1 MKHVVNV
8 IAAMAVL
15 LMVMS
20 CGTTKKMA
28 KETEKARVD
37 SVAEKVAHVEDVAK
51 MVDTTRNESEQIVI
65 TEITFFAPDTTAGT
79 PTPEIIIDGTGKV
92 KGGGNIK
99 AIKQTTISKVKEQK
113 GESKE
118 SAKTEITKDNATIH
132 KQQEHEVVAKENDN
146 RAMWAFIIT
155 ASIIATILLFLRFRT
170 PIFNW
175 LRKILAVLRK
185 ILN

>member
-1 MKHVVNV
+1 MKYVCNF
-8 IAAMAVL
+8 IAALAAL
-15 LMVMS
+15 LMVS
-20 CGTTKKMA
+20 CATSKKMA
-28 KETEKARVD
+28 KDTEQVRVD
-37 SVAEKVAHVEDVAK
+37 SVTERVAHVEDVAK

-146 RAMWAFIIT
+146 RAMWAFIIA

>member
-1 MKHVVNV
+1 MKYVCNF
-8 IAAMAVL
+8 IAALAAL
-15 LMVMS
+15 LMVS
-20 CGTTKKMA
+20 CATSKKMA
-28 KETEKARVD
+28 KDTEQVRVD
-37 SVAEKVAHVEDVAK
+37 SVAERVAHVEDVAK
-51 MVDTTRNESEQIVI
+51 MVDTTRNEREQIII
-65 TEITFFAPDTTAGT
+65 TEITFFSPDTTAET

-99 AIKQTTISKVKEQK
+99 AIKHTTISKVNEQK

-146 RAMWAFIIT
+146 RAMWAFIIA

>member
-1 MKHVVNV
+1 MKYVCNF
-8 IAAMAVL
+8 IAALAAL
-15 LMVMS
+15 LMVS
-20 CGTTKKMA
+20 CATSKKMA
-28 KETEKARVD
+28 KDTEQVRVD
-37 SVAEKVAHVEDVAK
+37 SVAERVAHVEDVAK

-146 RAMWAFIIT
+146 RAMWAFIIA

-185 ILN
+185 ILE

>member
-1 MKHVVNV
+1 MKYVCNF
-8 IAAMAVL
+8 IAALAAL
-15 LMVMS
+15 LMVS
-20 CGTTKKMA
+20 CATSKKMA
-28 KETEKARVD
+28 KDTEQVRVD
-37 SVAEKVAHVEDVAK
+37 SVAERVAHVEDVAK

-146 RAMWAFIIT
+146 RAMWAFIIA
-155 ASIIATILLFLRFRT
+155 ASIIATILLFLRFLT

>member
-1 MKHVVNV
+1 MKYVCNF
-8 IAAMAVL
+8 IAALAAL
-15 LMVMS
+15 LMVS
-20 CGTTKKMA
+20 CATSKKMA
-28 KETEKARVD
+28 KDTEQVRVD
-37 SVAEKVAHVEDVAK
+37 SVAERVAHVEDVAK

-146 RAMWAFIIT
+146 RAMWAFIIA

-175 LRKILAVLRK
+175 LRHILAALRK
-185 ILN
+185 ILE

>member
-1 MKHVVNV
+1 MKYVCNF
-8 IAAMAVL
+8 IAALAAL
-15 LMVMS
+15 LMVS
-20 CGTTKKMA
+20 CATSKKMA
-28 KETEKARVD
+28 KDTEQVRVD
-37 SVAEKVAHVEDVAK
+37 SVAERVAHVEDVAK
-51 MVDTTRNESEQIVI
+51 MVDTTRNEREQIVI

-146 RAMWAFIIT
+146 RAMWAFIIA

>member
-1 MKHVVNV
+1 MKYVVNV

-99 AIKQTTISKVKEQK
+99 AIKQTTISKVKEEK

-118 SAKTEITKDNATIH
+118 TAKTETNKDNATIH
-132 KQQEHEVVAKENDN
+132 KQQEQTHVAKESKNPV
-146 RAMWAFIIT
+146 MWSWVIA
-155 ASIIATILLFLRFRT
+155 ASIIAVLVLLLRFRT
-170 PIFNW
+170 PIFTWLRNILAA
-175 LRKILAVLRK
+175 LRKILE
-185 ILN
+185 

>member
-1 MKHVVNV
+1 MKYVCNF
-8 IAAMAVL
+8 IAALAAL
-15 LMVMS
+15 LMVS
-20 CGTTKKMA
+20 CATSKKMA
-28 KETEKARVD
+28 KDTEQVRVD
-37 SVAEKVAHVEDVAK
+37 SVAERVAHVEDVAK

-146 RAMWAFIIT
+146 RAMWAFIIA

-175 LRKILAVLRK
+175 LRNILAALRK
-185 ILN
+185 ILE

>member
-1 MKHVVNV
+1 MKYICNF
-8 IAAMAVL
+8 IAALAAL
-15 LMVMS
+15 LMVS
-20 CGTTKKMA
+20 CATSKKMA
-28 KETEKARVD
+28 KDTEQVRVD
-37 SVAEKVAHVEDVAK
+37 SVAERVAHVEDVAK
-51 MVDTTRNESEQIVI
+51 MVDTTRNEREQIVI

-146 RAMWAFIIT
+146 RAMWAFIIA
-155 ASIIATILLFLRFRT
+155 ASIIATILLFLRFGT

>member
-1 MKHVVNV
+1 MKYVCNF
-8 IAAMAVL
+8 IAALAAL
-15 LMVMS
+15 LMVS
-20 CGTTKKMA
+20 CATSKKMA
-28 KETEKARVD
+28 KDTEQVRVD
-37 SVAEKVAHVEDVAK
+37 SVAERVAHVEDVAK

-146 RAMWAFIIT
+146 RAMWAFIIA

-175 LRKILAVLRK
+175 LRKIRAVLRK

>member
-1 MKHVVNV
+1 MKYVCNF
-8 IAAMAVL
+8 IAALAAL
-15 LMVMS
+15 LMVS
-20 CGTTKKMA
+20 CATSKKMA
-28 KETEKARVD
+28 KDTEQVRVD
-37 SVAEKVAHVEDVAK
+37 SVAERVAHVEDVAK
-51 MVDTTRNESEQIVI
+51 MVDTTRNEREQIII
-65 TEITFFAPDTTAGT
+65 TEITFFSPDTTAET

-99 AIKQTTISKVKEQK
+99 AIKQTTISKVNEQK

-146 RAMWAFIIT
+146 RAMWAFIIA

>member
-1 MKHVVNV
+1 MKYVCNF
-8 IAAMAVL
+8 IAALAAL
-15 LMVMS
+15 LMVS
-20 CGTTKKMA
+20 CATSKKMA
-28 KETEKARVD
+28 KDTEQVRVD
-37 SVAEKVAHVEDVAK
+37 SVAERVAHVEDVAK

-146 RAMWAFIIT
+146 RAMWAFIIA

>member
-1 MKHVVNV
+1 MKYICNF
-8 IAAMAVL
+8 IAALAAL
-15 LMVMS
+15 LMVS
-20 CGTTKKMA
+20 CATSKKMA
-28 KETEKARVD
+28 KDTEQVRVD
-37 SVAEKVAHVEDVAK
+37 SVAERVAHVEDVAK

-146 RAMWAFIIT
+146 RAMWAFIIA

>member
-1 MKHVVNV
+1 MKYVCNF
-8 IAAMAVL
+8 IAALAAL
-15 LMVMS
+15 LMVS
-20 CGTTKKMA
+20 CATSKKMA
-28 KETEKARVD
+28 KDTEQVRVD
-37 SVAEKVAHVEDVAK
+37 SVAERVAHVEDVAK

-132 KQQEHEVVAKENDN
+132 KQPETEVVAKENDN
-146 RAMWAFIIT
+146 RAMWAFIIA

>member
-28 KETEKARVD
+28 KDTEQVRVD
-37 SVAEKVAHVEDVAK
+37 SVAERVAHVEDVAK

-146 RAMWAFIIT
+146 RAMWAFIIA

>member
-79 PTPEIIIDGTGKV
+79 PPPEITIDGMGKV
-92 KGGGNIK
+92 TWGGNIK
-99 AIKQTTISKVKEQK
+99 AIKQITISKVKEEK

-118 SAKTEITKDNATIH
+118 TAKTETNKDNASIH
-132 KQQEHEVVAKENDN
+132 KQQEQTYVARESKKPV
-146 RAMWAFIIT
+146 MWSCVIA
-155 ASIIATILLFLRFRT
+155 ASIIAVLVLLLRFRT
-170 PIFNW
+170 PVFTC
-175 LRKILAVLRK
+175 LRKILAALRK
-185 ILN
+185 ILE

>member
-1 MKHVVNV
+1 MKYVCNF
-8 IAAMAVL
+8 IAALAAL
-15 LMVMS
+15 LMVS
-20 CGTTKKMA
+20 CATSKKMA
-28 KETEKARVD
+28 KDTEQVRVD

-132 KQQEHEVVAKENDN
+132 QQQEHEVVAKENDN
-146 RAMWAFIIT
+146 RAMWAFIIA

>member
-1 MKHVVNV
+1 MKYVCNF
-8 IAAMAVL
+8 IAALAAL
-15 LMVMS
+15 LMVS
-20 CGTTKKMA
+20 CATSKKMA
-28 KETEKARVD
+28 KDTEQVRVD
-37 SVAEKVAHVEDVAK
+37 SVAERVAHVEDVAK

-65 TEITFFAPDTTAGT
+65 TEIPFFAPDTTAGT

-146 RAMWAFIIT
+146 RAMWAFIIA